1 MISKQHVNT
10 LLPDLQS
17 LSKLLNCGGDE
28 SSSSDDELP
37 KTGYNT
43 AGPGDIF
50 QKVKIT
56 GNEVGHNINTISDD
70 PKSIWHLS
78 EVQEVPISDDVL
90 WDPREKPKYDIMY
103 KQALKSEDIYLQ
115 MSNKNPT
122 SASCENLIITV
133 TMKGECKNVIDC
145 NVTRTNL
152 DIRSPMYRLNL
163 PLPHPIDPDS
173 ATAEWHSS
181 SCQLIISLQMKREYD
196 FMNF

>member
-1 MISKQHVNT
+1 MTPS
-10 LLPDLQS
+10 DLQS
-17 LSKLLNCGGDE
+17 LSQLLKCNGDE

-37 KTGYNT
+37 RTGYST
-43 AGPGDIF
+43 MGPGDIF

-56 GNEVGHNINTISDD
+56 GNEAGHNNQNTIPDD
-70 PKSIWHLS
+70 PKSIWYLS
-78 EVQEVPISDDVL
+78 EVQEVPISDDAL
-90 WDPREKPKYDIMY
+90 WDPREKPKYDIIY
-103 KQALKSEDIYLQ
+103 KQALKPEDIYLQ

-122 SASCENLIITV
+122 SASCENLVITV
-133 TMKGECKNVIDC
+133 TMKGESKTAIDC

-173 ATAEWHSS
+173 ATAEWHCSS
-181 SCQLIISLQMKREYD
+181 SQLIISLQMKREYD